1 MGFGEPEVSLSL
13 RFYFELHWLSLFA
26 ENEGLVAELLD
37 I

>member
-13 RFYFELHWLSLFA
+13 RYYFELHWLSLFA
-26 ENEGLVAELLD
+26 ENEDVVAELLD